1 MIHMIKQQTLAETAL
16 IQQAQQGCQDAYAA
30 LYQKH
35 LSAIQQYIQRRVSEP
50 TDAED
55 LTQIVFTKAW
65 QALTGY
71 KPGASPFRAW
81 LYRIARNAVI
91 DHYRTQRNILT
102 LGDAIAD
109 ADPDSSLELSALDAE
124 RRAIV
129 QSAIG
134 RLRPSYQDVIV
145 RRFLHEMDYAETAA
159 ELDRQVNGVR
169 VIQHR
174 ALEALRKL
182 LAQEQALWIGLV
194 ATMLILALTGPIVQA
209 AENALPGDTAYPL
222 RVTWEAA
229 RLYWADDVD
238 DIRLHTEFANRRIV
252 EFQTLSRRGRQGDM
266 VTAAALL
273 TNQIRAAT
281 DKAMLASRAEENQA
295 VVEQFKQSLT
305 QQSATMHALL
315 NASAPTAQTVV
326 QEAVDVIDK
335 AEQQLNTWKCDCTP
349 EQSSAPASP
358 KVAVSRLQT
367 KPAPTTESVNQET
380 TRPAADREVAQ
391 PKQPATIS
399 LPTPS
404 VAVSVSQS
412 MVITGGHSLEIAAEP
427 PPNARV
433 EAAAPAEPDSATN
446 GAARSSAPA
455 SFTTPATAPVTSEQP
470 SEQHAISEQLASD
483 VQISHGAPEAQP
495 TDDQRAEPSGQS
507 DMPTVNHMDPAEPAR
522 PAAAD
527 RTERS
532 PSPQRVHSEQPQDN

>member
-1 MIHMIKQQTLAETAL
+1 MIKEQALAETAL

-35 LSAIQQYIQRRVSEP
+35 LSAIRQYIQRRVNEP

-55 LTQIVFTKAW
+55 LTQIVFIKAW

-91 DHYRTQRNILT
+91 DHYRTQRNVLT

-109 ADPDSSLELSALDAE
+109 ADPDSSLEMSALDAE
-124 RRAIV
+124 RRAVV
-129 QSAIG
+129 QNAIT

-182 LAQEQALWIGLV
+182 LVQEQALWIGLV

-229 RLYWADDVD
+229 RLYWADDVA

-252 EFQTLSRRGRQGDM
+252 EFKTLSSRGRQGDM

-273 TNQIRAAT
+273 TNQIREAT
-281 DKAMLASRAEENQA
+281 AKALLASRAEENQA
-295 VVEQFKQSLT
+295 VVAQFKQSLT
-305 QQSATMHALL
+305 QQSATMRALL
-315 NASAPTAQTVV
+315 DASAPTAQTVV

-335 AEQQLNTWKCDCTP
+335 AEQQLNTLECDCAP
-349 EQSSAPASP
+349 EQSSIPALP
-358 KVAVSRLQT
+358 EEAVSRLKA
-367 KPAPTTESVNQET
+367 KPAPATERVAPTQEPN
-380 TRPAADREVAQ
+380 RSAADHEIAQPEQPAA
-391 PKQPATIS
+391 TG
-399 LPTPS
+399 LPTPT

-412 MVITGGHSLEIAAEP
+412 VVITGGHSLEIAAEP
-427 PPNARV
+427 PPNDRV

-446 GAARSSAPA
+446 GAARASAPDSVA
-455 SFTTPATAPVTSEQP
+455 APANVPALSEQP
-470 SEQHAISEQLASD
+470 PAQRAHAEQLASD
-483 VQISHGAPEAQP
+483 VQSRQTDPAAPAL
-495 TDDQRAEPSGQS
+495 DDQHVELPGQS
-507 DMPTVNHMDPAEPAR
+507 DMPTVNHMEQTEPAR
-522 PAAAD
+522 SAAVD
-527 RTERS
+527 STDPS
-532 PSPQRVHSEQPQDN
+532 PSPQREHSEPPTR